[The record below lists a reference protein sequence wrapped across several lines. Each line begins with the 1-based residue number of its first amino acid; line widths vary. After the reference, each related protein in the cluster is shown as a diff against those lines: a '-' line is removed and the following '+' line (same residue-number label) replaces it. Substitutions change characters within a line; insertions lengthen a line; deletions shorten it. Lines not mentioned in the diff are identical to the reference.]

1 MAFQFG
7 IPLGN
12 ISLSE
17 ILLAAI
23 PVGLTILISWW
34 VYNIKKR
41 RERVYE
47 WHREMQDIFSSVISV
62 GRRLKVKERTGVD
75 LGEVEELVPEASKLD
90 ARVNTPPSGVREM
103 VDDQVFGD
111 VKKAA
116 GLAYHLVHLPAPEK
130 DADSIAG
137 VMRHQYEM
145 LQVMDRDTDVEM
157 QKVLDVIGEIAAPK
171 NVDISEEEEAEKILS
186 EFEDAD

>member
-62 GRRLKVKERTGVD
+62 G
-75 LGEVEELVPEASKLD
+75 
-90 ARVNTPPSGVREM
+90 
-103 VDDQVFGD
+103 
-111 VKKAA
+111 
-116 GLAYHLVHLPAPEK
+116 
-130 DADSIAG
+130 
-137 VMRHQYEM
+137 
-145 LQVMDRDTDVEM
+145 
-157 QKVLDVIGEIAAPK
+157 
-171 NVDISEEEEAEKILS
+171 
-186 EFEDAD
+186 